1 MIEQVPEFYKGGGL
15 NSKQLYEI
23 QRAEMRHEKEL
34 KRKRREER
42 LARAKRSLELLK
54 KNRVESNYFRNLER
68 NNLIATIKTDSYGRV
83 QRG

>member
-1 MIEQVPEFYKGGGL
+1 MIEQVPEFYKGDGL
-15 NSKQLYEI
+15 NLKQLYEI

-54 KNRVESNYFRNLER
+54 KNRVDSTYFRNLER

>member
-1 MIEQVPEFYKGGGL
+1 
-15 NSKQLYEI
+15 
-23 QRAEMRHEKEL
+23 MRHEKEL

-54 KNRVESNYFRNLER
+54 KNRVDSSYFRNLER

>member
-1 MIEQVPEFYKGGGL
+1 MIEQVPEFHKGDGL

-23 QRAEMRHEKEL
+23 QRVEMRREKEL

-42 LARAKRSLELLK
+42 LDRAKRSLELLK
-54 KNRVESNYFRNLER
+54 KNRVDSNYFRNLER
-68 NNLIATIKTDSYGRV
+68 NNLIATIKTDCYGRV

>member
-1 MIEQVPEFYKGGGL
+1 MIEQVPEFYKGDGL

-54 KNRVESNYFRNLER
+54 KNRVDSTYFRNLER
-68 NNLIATIKTDSYGRV
+68 NNLIATIKKDCYGRV